1 LIYYSIFNRDG
12 TKIADCNSLKDA
24 IMLVGFDNTRTY
36 RQMKHINPQ
45 TVNVP
50 YIKLPDDL
58 RLSEQKILPQSEL
71 ELVYDYFNPKRKSI

>member
-1 LIYYSIFNRDG
+1 M
-12 TKIADCNSLKDA
+12 
-24 IMLVGFDNTRTY
+24 MLVGFDNTRTY

-58 RLSEQKILPQSEL
+58 RLSEQKILTQCDL
-71 ELVYDYFNPKRKSI
+71 EPFIV

>member
-1 LIYYSIFNRDG
+1 LIYYSVFDRDG
-12 TKIADCNSLKDA
+12 KKIVDCNNIKDA
-24 IMLVGFDNTRTY
+24 IMLVEFDNTRTY

-58 RLSEQKILPQSEL
+58 RLSEQKILIQCDL
-71 ELVYDYFNPKRKSI
+71 EPFIV

>member
-1 LIYYSIFNRDG
+1 LNYYSVFDRDG
-12 TKIADCNSLKDA
+12 KKIVDCDNIKDA
-24 IMLVGFDNTRTY
+24 IMMVELGENRTY

-58 RLSEQKILPQSEL
+58 RLSEQKILSQCDL
-71 ELVYDYFNPKRKSI
+71 EPFIV

>member
-1 LIYYSIFNRDG
+1 LIYYSVFDRDG
-12 TKIADCNSLKDA
+12 KKIVDCNNIKDA
-24 IMLVGFDNTRTY
+24 MMLVEFDNTRTY

-58 RLSEQKILPQSEL
+58 RFSEQKILSQCDL
-71 ELVYDYFNPKRKSI
+71 EPFIV

>member
-1 LIYYSIFNRDG
+1 MIYYSVFDRDG
-12 TKIADCNSLKDA
+12 KKIVDCNSIKDA
-24 IMLVGFDNTRTY
+24 IMLVEFDNTRTY

-58 RLSEQKILPQSEL
+58 KLSEQKILPQSEL
-71 ELVYDYFNPKRKSI
+71 ELVYDYFNSKTKSL